1 MLHKT
6 QGIVLNHLK
15 YGDTSLISTI
25 YTSTHGRKTFLVQG
39 VYKRKSRFH
48 PSFFQPLSLLDLE
61 IYIQPRREL
70 QRIKE
75 ISIDH
80 PFQHLPFDTTKSA
93 IALFLSEILYKTL
106 REEESNL
113 QLFNYL
119 YHSIQFFDIN
129 TEGSANFHLLFLINL
144 TRYLGFYPIDNF
156 SETNSLFDSLNG
168 KFFPYLTSQQ
178 SESDRLTSVWMHRL
192 LNTSFD
198 NLGSLTMNHQIR
210 NDLLRLLIEFYS
222 LHLEGLG
229 IVKSHSVLQSV
240 FEE

>member
-25 YTSTHGRKTFLVQG
+25 YTSTHGRKTFLIQG

-61 IYIQPRREL
+61 IYVQPRREL

-80 PFQHLPFDTTKSA
+80 PFQHIPFDTTKSA

-106 REEESNL
+106 KEEEPNAP
-113 QLFNYL
+113 LFDFL
-119 YHSIQFFDIN
+119 YHALQFFDVN
-129 TEGSANFHLLFLINL
+129 TEGSANFHLVFLMTL
-144 TRYLGFYPIDNF
+144 TRFLGFYPLNNY
-156 SETNSLFDSLNG
+156 SKTNCLFDPLNG
-168 KFFPYLTSQQ
+168 KFFPYLATLQ
-178 SESDRLTSVWMHRL
+178 SESQKLTSAWMHRL
-192 LNTSFD
+192 LNTSFENID
-198 NLGSLTMNHQIR
+198 SLSMNHATR
-210 NDLLRLLIEFYS
+210 NDLLHLMIEFYNC
-222 LHLEGLG
+222 HLEGLG
-229 IVKSHSVLQSV
+229 IVKSHSVLQTV
-240 FEE
+240 FED

>member
-1 MLHKT
+1 MLQKT

-61 IYIQPRREL
+61 IYIQPKREL

-75 ISIDH
+75 VSIDH
-80 PFQHLPFDTTKSA
+80 PFQHIPFDTTKST

-106 REEESNL
+106 KEEEPNP
-113 QLFNYL
+113 QLFDYL
-119 YHSIQFFDIN
+119 YHALQFLDIN
-129 TEGSANFHLLFLINL
+129 TDGSANFHLVFLINL
-144 TRYLGFYPIDNF
+144 TRYLGFYPINNY
-156 SETNSLFDSLNG
+156 SEINCLFDSLNG
-168 KFFPYLTSQQ
+168 KFSPYLTSLQ
-178 SESDRLTSVWMHRL
+178 SESDRLTSLWIHRL
-192 LNTSFD
+192 LETSFEKL
-198 NLGSLTMNHQIR
+198 NSLTMNHQTR
-210 NDLLRLLIEFYS
+210 NNLLLLLIEFFN
-222 LHLEGLG
+222 LHLGGLG
-229 IVKSHSVLQSV
+229 GIKSHSVLQSV